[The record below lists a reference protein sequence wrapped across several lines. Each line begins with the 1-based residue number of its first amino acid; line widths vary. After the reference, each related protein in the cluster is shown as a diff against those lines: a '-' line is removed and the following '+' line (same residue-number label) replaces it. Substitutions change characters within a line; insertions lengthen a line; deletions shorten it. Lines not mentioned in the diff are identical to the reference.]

1 MLSRMSST
9 LVSLHLRQDHQAR
22 GKDREADA
30 LRRMLDEALS
40 TLTDVLVAG
49 EAGSSADMVSL
60 ADACRAEVAAG
71 TSADTLAPLANACF
85 ESARGAA
92 ARVRN
97 RTAEQ
102 RVQVAAVIAMVQ
114 ETVTAMA
121 GENASVDVTLSGSV
135 DRFERLARVD
145 DLQRIQTQL
154 VNEVTTLKR
163 VTLERRK
170 AWEQTSQ
177 EFGTRLS
184 TLEMQLDHTRREA
197 ALDSL
202 TGIANRRTFER
213 TCREWLEPSRPGFV
227 LAMIDVDNFKQV
239 NDRCGHAVGDRL
251 LVAVAETLNASLRA
265 GSLVARVGGDEFALL
280 VADITL
286 RQAEGRFA
294 AVGRSVQEAC
304 RLIIE
309 DGDAPSITIG
319 VAECSAGDTPQSLQQ
334 RADAALYEAKRSG
347 KGRVATKAS
356 PLLRDLLRGSAHH

>member
-1 MLSRMSST
+1 MSST
-9 LVSLHLRQDHQAR
+9 LVSLHLAQH
-22 GKDREADA
+22 GKEREADA
-30 LRRMLDEALS
+30 LRRMLSEALT
-40 TLTDVLVAG
+40 TLTEVLVAG
-49 EAGSSADMVSL
+49 EAGTSVDVVSL
-60 ADACRAEVAAG
+60 ADVCRAEAAAG
-71 TSADTLAPLANACF
+71 TSVAKLEPLAKACF
-85 ESARGAA
+85 GSARGAA

-102 RVQVAAVIAMVQ
+102 RVQVAGVIAMVQ
-114 ETVTAMA
+114 ETVKAMA
-121 GENASVDVTLSGSV
+121 GENASVDGTLTGSV
-135 DRFERLARVD
+135 ERFERLVRID
-145 DLQRIQTQL
+145 DLQQIQAQL
-154 VNEVTTLKR
+154 VSEVTTLKR

-184 TLEMQLDHTRREA
+184 TLEQQLDHTRREA

-213 TCREWLEPSRPGFV
+213 TCREWLEPNRPGFV

-239 NDRCGHAVGDRL
+239 NDRCGHAMGDRL
-251 LVAVAETLNASLRA
+251 LIAVAQTLSASLRA

-294 AVGRSVQEAC
+294 AIGQSVQEAC
-304 RLIIE
+304 RLLIE
-309 DGDAPSITIG
+309 DGDATSITIG
-319 VAECSAGDTPQSLQQ
+319 VAECSAGDTLQSLQQ

-356 PLLRDLLRGSAHH
+356 PLMRDLLRRGGGAHN

>member
-1 MLSRMSST
+1 MRCL
-9 LVSLHLRQDHQAR
+9 LD
-22 GKDREADA
+22 DA
-30 LRRMLDEALS
+30 LG
-40 TLTDVLVAG
+40 TLTEVLVAG
-49 EAGSSADMVSL
+49 EAGTSADVVSL
-60 ADACRAEVAAG
+60 ADACRSEVAAG
-71 TSADTLAPLANACF
+71 TSADTLEPLASACF
-85 ESARGAA
+85 KSARGAA

-114 ETVTAMA
+114 ETVKAMA
-121 GENASVDVTLSGSV
+121 GDNASVDGTLTGSV
-135 DRFERLARVD
+135 ERFERLARMD
-145 DLQRIQTQL
+145 DLEQIQAQL
-154 VNEVTTLKR
+154 VSEVTTLKR

-170 AWEQTSQ
+170 AWEQTRQ

-213 TCREWLEPSRPGFV
+213 TCREWLEPNRPGFV

-239 NDRCGHAVGDRL
+239 NDRCGHATGDRL
-251 LVAVAETLNASLRA
+251 LVAVAETLSGSLRA

-286 RQAEGRFA
+286 RQAEARFGA
-294 AVGRSVQEAC
+294 IGRSVQGAC
-304 RLIIE
+304 RLIVE
-309 DGDAPSITIG
+309 DGEAPSITIG

-356 PLLRDLLRGSAHH
+356 PLLRDLMKGGAHR

>member
-1 MLSRMSST
+1 ML
-9 LVSLHLRQDHQAR
+9 D
-22 GKDREADA
+22 DA
-30 LRRMLDEALS
+30 LT
-40 TLTDVLVAG
+40 TLTEVLVAEEDG
-49 EAGSSADMVSL
+49 ASAEVISL
-60 ADACRAEVAAG
+60 AGGCRAEVAAG
-71 TSADTLAPLANACF
+71 TSADRLEPLAKACF
-85 ESARGAA
+85 ESARGTA

-114 ETVTAMA
+114 ETVKAMA

-145 DLQRIQTQL
+145 DLQRIQAQL
-154 VNEVTTLKR
+154 VSEVTTLKR

-177 EFGTRLS
+177 EFGNRLS

-202 TGIANRRTFER
+202 TGIANRRTFDR

-251 LVAVAETLNASLRA
+251 LVTVAETLSASLRS

-286 RQAEGRFA
+286 PQAEGRFA
-294 AVGRSVQEAC
+294 AVGRAVQEAC
-304 RLIIE
+304 RQVVQ
-309 DGDAPSITIG
+309 DGDAPSVTIG
-319 VAECSAGDTPQSLQQ
+319 IAECSAGDTLQSLQQ

-356 PLLRDLLRGSAHH
+356 PLMRDLLRRGGSAR